1 MSKIIIIIDN
11 KDNFVFVLS
20 QFATKVYQIALV
32 LHDTIQIRLLMK
44 WTDILLRQIKNIRV
58 AKKKS
63 SEEEQNRKSS
73 IITRRIHW
81 YAINGNI
88 RPL

>member
-20 QFATKVYQIALV
+20 HFATKVYQIAFV

-44 WTDILLRQIKNIRV
+44 WTDILLRQTKNIRV
-58 AKKKS
+58 AKKK
-63 SEEEQNRKSS
+63 QARRNRIEKA
-73 IITRRIHW
+73 R
-81 YAINGNI
+81 
-88 RPL
+88 